1 MTRLFYSLSQN
12 FGETFFDFYNFL
24 NENNF
29 WTIIRAQNFVNKLIF
44 LPPIVKVLNY
54 CLRKPRNMRKA
65 NRTGF
70 VSNDSGCDGLCCQ
83 LLIELSGH
91 YDRKKIILSI
101 LTALGLT
108 VQRSKA

>member
-12 FGETFFDFYNFL
+12 FGETFYDFYNFL

-54 CLRKPRNMRKA
+54 CLRRHRNMRKA
-65 NRTGF
+65 DRTGF
-70 VSNDSGCDGLCCQ
+70 VSDDSGCDGLCFV
-83 LLIELSGH
+83 LPTL
-91 YDRKKIILSI
+91 DRTFRTFRQKKLILSI
-101 LTALGLT
+101 LPPTLTAT
-108 VQRSKA
+108 KV